1 MKLMNAIPMRPVM
14 MNEIPRPLRGLGE
27 RLGNVGVGE
36 FLADGSD
43 SHDGEEPAD
52 TGTEGIDCGVAEVGE
67 VPFLHEEGGT
77 HHGAVH
83 CDKGQ
88 EDT

>member
-1 MKLMNAIPMRPVM
+1 MKLMNAIPM
-14 MNEIPRPLRGLGE
+14 
-27 RLGNVGVGE
+27 
-36 FLADGSD
+36 S
-43 SHDGEEPAD
+43 
-52 TGTEGIDCGVAEVGE
+52 EGIDCGVAEVGE

-88 EDT
+88 EDTQ